1 MLWVIKYNMGWSCL
15 ACTFVNGRDN
25 STSCEV
31 CGTTRLE
38 NAPSSTS
45 TEPPSDGS
53 RAKDRKKSQQMT
65 LFGTKLSSVDDGAK
79 MSATTKKKKTS
90 KDGTIK
96 ENGGRAISSTSAS
109 RKRKEPSTAAASIA
123 SPTPRFQQHF
133 YVRKNLSYEMLW
145 KDAQHVLKSNFG
157 LHSLRN
163 LQPSAVKCALEKQSQ
178 IVVMATGGG
187 KSLCYQLPAT
197 VLGGITF
204 VISPLIALMTD
215 QVQSLNQKGI
225 PAALIS
231 STVQTATQNRS
242 ILEQLV
248 GRNLA
253 NKNDTAKK
261 SSNSRQTKLTDDN
274 NNANGKNL
282 TLLYITPESIKT
294 EQFRSVLSEL
304 YKQDRIAMFAIDEA
318 HCLSR

>member
-1 MLWVIKYNMGWSCL
+1 MGWSCL
-15 ACTFVNGRDN
+15 ACTFHNGRYN

-31 CGTTRLE
+31 CGTSRFK
-38 NAPSSTS
+38 NASSSTS
-45 TEPPSDGS
+45 TEPSSDGS

-65 LFGTKLSSVDDGAK
+65 LFGTKVSSVDDEAK
-79 MSATTKKKKTS
+79 ISATTKKKKTNNDGAS
-90 KDGTIK
+90 KVNEAKTM
-96 ENGGRAISSTSAS
+96 SSTSAS
-109 RKRKEPSTAAASIA
+109 RKRKEPSTAVTSTASL
-123 SPTPRFQQHF
+123 TPRFQQHLH
-133 YVRKNLSYEMLW
+133 VRKNLPYDILW
-145 KDAQHVLKSNFG
+145 KDAQHVLKTNFG
-157 LHSLRN
+157 LNSLRN
-163 LQPSAVKCALEKQSQ
+163 LQPSAVRCALEKQSQ

-261 SSNSRQTKLTDDN
+261 SSTSRQTKLTDGN
-274 NNANGKNL
+274 NNGNGKNL